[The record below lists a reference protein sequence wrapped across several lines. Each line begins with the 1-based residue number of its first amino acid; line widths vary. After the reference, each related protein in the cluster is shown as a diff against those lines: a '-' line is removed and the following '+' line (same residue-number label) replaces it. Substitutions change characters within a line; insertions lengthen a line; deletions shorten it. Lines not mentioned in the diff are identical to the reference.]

1 MNSEVTRTNQDT
13 NADLVVIGGGGSG
26 LAAAVT
32 AAEKGAGSIF
42 VLEKRGATGG
52 TSAMASGIFASESPA
67 QRRQAIIANTDDL
80 FKRVMNWSHFSVD
93 PRIIRAFMNKSGE
106 TIRWFEDMGLYFYCV
121 PHSPID
127 NPLTWH
133 VPKGEGPEIMQSLA
147 EACRKLGVEIKLE
160 APAKEILLGPEGRVT
175 GVVARQKDKEFT
187 IKTRAVIIATGG
199 FGGNKEMLQK
209 YCPKYRE
216 NMRLSG
222 LPNQGDGIL
231 MAMKAGALTD
241 GLGMLMSAGPFGGG
255 GGLLKL
261 GTEPNI
267 VMTPATFIVGE
278 PVVIWINTK
287 GRRFIDETASF
298 NYYEGINAVIRQP
311 ESICYALFDSGMVRM
326 VSDRGFGNVPSSKGF
341 GEPQRSKLPPGLEE
355 GIKEYAK
362 KGTLKMS
369 NSWDEIAEWI
379 KTEREVL
386 RNTIEEYNTA
396 CDMRYDP
403 VFGKDR
409 AYLIPL
415 RNPPY
420 YAVKC
425 GSAMLNTMGG
435 IKINERMEVL
445 NPMDDP
451 IPGLYAAG
459 VDTGGWT
466 PDTYCA
472 MLPGTAFGY
481 AINSGRIAG
490 ESAYEYTSR

>member
-1 MNSEVTRTNQDT
+1 MNSEDNRSNQ
-13 NADLVVIGGGGSG
+13 NIKADLVVIGGGGAG
-26 LAAAVT
+26 LAAAGA
-32 AAEKGAGSIF
+32 AAEKGAGRII
-42 VLEKRGATGG
+42 VLEKRGAAGG
-52 TSAMASGIFASESPA
+52 TSAMASGIFASESPT

-80 FKRVMNWSHFSVD
+80 FKRVMNWSHFSVN
-93 PRIIRAFMNKSGE
+93 PRIIRAFMNKSGD
-106 TIRWFEDMGLYFYCV
+106 TIRWLEDMGPYFYCV

-133 VPKGEGPEIMQSLA
+133 VPKGNGAEIMQALSDR
-147 EACRKLGVEIKLE
+147 CRNLRVEIMLD
-160 APAKEILLGPEGRVT
+160 APGKEILLGPGNNVN
-175 GVVARQKDKEFT
+175 VVVSGQEDREFT
-187 IKTRAVIIATGG
+187 INTGAVIIATGG

-209 YCPKYRE
+209 YCPKYRD

-231 MAMKAGALTD
+231 MAMKAGGSTD

-267 VMTPATFIVGE
+267 IPVQATFIVGE
-278 PVVIWINTK
+278 PVAIWVNTK

-298 NYYEGINAVIRQP
+298 NYYEGINALIRQP
-311 ESICYALFDSGMVRM
+311 ESICYALFDTGMVRM
-326 VSDRGFGNVPSSKGF
+326 VSENGFSNVPSGYAY

-362 KGTLKMS
+362 KGTIKMS
-369 NSWDEIAEWI
+369 DSWDEIADWT
-379 KTEREVL
+379 KTDREVL

-396 CDMRYDP
+396 CDRKYDP

-409 AYLIPL
+409 TYLTPL
-415 RNPPY
+415 RHPPY

-425 GSAMLNTMGG
+425 GSGMLNTMGG
-435 IKINERMEVL
+435 IRINERMEVL
-445 NPMDDP
+445 DKNDDP

-490 ESAYEYTSR
+490 ESAYEYTS